1 MKKFPVKA
9 VAAAMTAV
17 CGSAAFA
24 TANSGQITAPAATTK
39 YAVESLISTT
49 DITAPAVVYFV
60 GVARTTA
67 QDFTV
72 LIKPTNGAKFD
83 IASCTTAIPVAAPV
97 GTGAGVATA
106 SLKRASEDECA
117 YEVDVNTTAFSTPTF
132 DANGVGVNGV
142 TLTLTG
148 LKYTSHKLATAGET
162 AGVEMAL
169 FDLGETARIDTT
181 ANQTVDTAKSG
192 QALRITAAADTG
204 TKADVNDEMG
214 PLFGFVTAGADV
226 DATADASFII
236 HNNSLEGA
244 GTWKK
249 PDGAT
254 AWNFGTDATNLKLTI
269 AGNYGGMANNGIALS
284 GFVVNPTAVT
294 TSANTSVV
302 FTVLPANLNT
312 APGNTTIT
320 ATFTSARTASLGTSR
335 VFGVQGLA
343 DVITGADETVAG
355 SDSWW
360 TWGANA
366 IQLSSPWFSTDPG
379 AGVFTRF
386 FFQNLGTD
394 ATYSAECQVESAA
407 ALNQLNN
414 VSNSTAVTVATPAA
428 RVVKGTLYKGL
439 TVLQAKDVCTF
450 SSGTRGSVTFTIN
463 APAGNVKGLFKYDLN
478 GTATTTVPLERTY
491 ANGTF

>member
-72 LIKPTNGAKFD
+72 LIRPTNGAKFD
-83 IASCTTAIPVAAPV
+83 IASCTTAAPV
-97 GTGAGVATA
+97 WAAVGGGTGGATV

-117 YEVDVNTTAFSTPTF
+117 YEVDVTTAFSAPTF
-132 DANGVGVNGV
+132 DANGVGTVGSS
-142 TLTLTG
+142 LTLTG

-162 AGVEMAL
+162 AGIEMAL

-236 HNNSLEGA
+236 HNNALEGA
-244 GTWKK
+244 SYWKK
-249 PDGAT
+249 PDGST
-254 AWNFGTDATNLKLTI
+254 AWNFGTDGTTLKLTI
-269 AGNYGGMANNGIALS
+269 AGNYGGMAANGIALT
-284 GFVVNPTAVT
+284 GFTGTNPTAVT
-294 TSANTSVV
+294 TAANTSVV
-302 FTVLPANLNT
+302 FTALPANFT
-312 APGNTTIT
+312 GGPGNTTVT
-320 ATFTSARTASLGTSR
+320 ATFTSARTTSLGTSR

-343 DVITGADETVAG
+343 DVVTGADEAVAG

-414 VSNSTAVTVATPAA
+414 VSDSTAVTVATPAA
-428 RVVKGTLYKGL
+428 RVVKGTLFKGL

-491 ANGTF
+491 AAGTF